1 MLGLTLGHPLTARSR
16 TATVNT
22 VNKTSLLTGALAGV
36 TAALLSMGANTQSSL
51 TIVLYAAS
59 ALPILIAGLGWGNA
73 AAITAIIS
81 AGATAAALISPQ
93 FALLILVVTLI
104 PAGWLSHLANL
115 ARPATELGGP
125 DGALAWYP
133 LSDILSHLAGLVTA
147 GMIIVGFIVGY
158 DSGVSDRMVDIVIEA
173 VKAQE
178 PLYNPDAAAIAQ
190 IKSIFTLALPLIQGA
205 VWVVMLFTAYYIAT
219 RIVQM
224 SGKSLRP
231 REDIPSTLR
240 MHRNAIFI
248 FLGGLVLTF
257 LGGAPATIG
266 ALICGTFGAGFL
278 LAGFASFHFRTRGKS
293 WRLPVLWI
301 AYLSVLVFTIPAIFF
316 LLTGLTD
323 TRRTIAVTP
332 VGKN

>member
-1 MLGLTLGHPLTARSR
+1 M
-16 TATVNT
+16 NT

-51 TIVLYAAS
+51 AIVLYAAS

-81 AGATAAALISPQ
+81 AGATAAALISPY

-205 VWVVMLFTAYYIAT
+205 VWVVMLFTAYYVAT

-257 LGGAPATIG
+257 LGGAPATVG
-266 ALICGTFGAGFL
+266 ALVCGTFGAGFL

>member
-1 MLGLTLGHPLTARSR
+1 M
-16 TATVNT
+16 NT

-51 TIVLYAAS
+51 AIVLYAAS

-81 AGATAAALISPQ
+81 AGATAAALISPY

-205 VWVVMLFTAYYIAT
+205 VWVVMLFTAYYVAT

-257 LGGAPATIG
+257 LGGAPATVG
-266 ALICGTFGAGFL
+266 ALVCGTFGAGFL

-301 AYLSVLVFTIPAIFF
+301 SYLSVLVFTIPAIFF

>member
-1 MLGLTLGHPLTARSR
+1 MKTL
-16 TATVNT
+16 
-22 VNKTSLLTGALAGV
+22 NKTSLLTGGLAGV

-51 TIVLYAAS
+51 AIVLYAAS

-73 AAITAIIS
+73 AAITAIVS
-81 AGATAAALISPQ
+81 AGVAAAALISPY

-115 ARPATELGGP
+115 ARPASELGGP

-158 DSGVSDRMVDIVIEA
+158 DSAVSDRMVDIVIQA

-178 PLYNPDAAAIAQ
+178 PLYNPDPAAIAQ

-205 VWVVMLFTAYYIAT
+205 VWVVMLFTAYYVAT

-257 LGGAPATIG
+257 LGGALATIG
-266 ALICGTFGAGFL
+266 ALVCGTFGAGFL